1 MKAKYLCFTT
11 LGFTMLGFTTL
22 VLAGASRPA
31 AADADH
37 GKEIDPICSALVSR
51 NAPGAAVLV
60 LKEGHKAFEQA
71 YGVSDQTT
79 LRQIDPATNFRLASC
94 SKQFTAMA
102 VMLLVHDGRLR
113 YEDRLTGIF
122 PDFPE
127 YGRTIT
133 IRNLLNH
140 TSGLPAYEDLMT
152 QNDRGVAAREIPQI
166 RDEEVV
172 QLLKAQTTSQFP
184 PGTKW
189 EYSNSGYVVLGA
201 IVAKVSGKSFPEF
214 LQERIFTPLG
224 MTNTLAYVK
233 GRNKI
238 PNRSYGYSK
247 QGRAWR
253 QTDQSPTSATL
264 GDGGIYSSLNDL
276 AKWDQALREHTLLS
290 EAEMAPAFSPVEVPG
305 GAHEPDG
312 KPAEYGFGW
321 FLNSY
326 KGHRRMWHYGE
337 TVGFRTAIQRFPK
350 EKLTVIILCNRT
362 DLEARDLAL
371 KVADFYLK

>member
-1 MKAKYLCFTT
+1 MKGRC
-11 LGFTMLGFTTL
+11 LGFTML
-22 VLAGASRPA
+22 VLAAASRLV

-37 GKEIDPICSALVSR
+37 RKEIDSIFAALASK
-51 NAPGAAVLV
+51 NTPGVAVLV
-60 LKEGHKAFEQA
+60 LKEGRKEFEQA
-71 YGVSDQTT
+71 YGVSDETT
-79 LRQIDPATNFRLASC
+79 LRKMDPATNFRLASC

-102 VMLLVHDGRLR
+102 VMLLVHDGRLH
-113 YEDRLTGIF
+113 YEDRLSRFF

-127 YGRTIT
+127 YGRSIT

-152 QNDRGVAAREIPQI
+152 PSDPSVPAHEIPQI
-166 RDEEVV
+166 EIPQIQDEEVL
-172 QLLKAQTTSQFP
+172 QLLKAQTTGKFP

-201 IVAKVSGKSFPEF
+201 IVARVAGKSFPEF

-233 GRNKI
+233 GKNKI
-238 PNRSYGYSK
+238 PNRSYGHSK
-247 QGRAWR
+247 QGEAWR

-276 AKWDQALREHTLLS
+276 AKWDRALREHTLLS
-290 EAEMAPAFSPVEVPG
+290 EPEMAPAFSPVQVPG
-305 GAHEPDG
+305 GVHEPDG

-326 KGHRRMWHYGE
+326 KGHPRMWHYGE
-337 TVGFRTAIQRFPK
+337 TVGFRTAIQRFPQ
-350 EKLTVIILCNRT
+350 EKLTVIVLCNRT
-362 DLEARDLAL
+362 DLEPKDLAL
-371 KVADFYLK
+371 RVADSYLK